1 MGFIRAQVRRG
12 RAKAGASA
20 NGGRRRRRNRW
31 LAAPAPQVAQKLG
44 QMGELNFWARLRS
57 SVAAGRELGGQRHLA
72 ELLGIG
78 PVVAGQQR
86 PHQPLI
92 QGPCTGCGA

>member
-31 LAAPAPQVAQKLG
+31 LAAPAPQVAQTLG
-44 QMGELNFWARLRS
+44 QRGELNFWARLRS
-57 SVAAGRELGGQRHLA
+57 SVAAGRELGGQRCQQLLA
-72 ELLGIG
+72 RSE
-78 PVVAGQQR
+78 PAAAAGRGQAPDFSGHGR
-86 PHQPLI
+86 VH
-92 QGPCTGCGA
+92 